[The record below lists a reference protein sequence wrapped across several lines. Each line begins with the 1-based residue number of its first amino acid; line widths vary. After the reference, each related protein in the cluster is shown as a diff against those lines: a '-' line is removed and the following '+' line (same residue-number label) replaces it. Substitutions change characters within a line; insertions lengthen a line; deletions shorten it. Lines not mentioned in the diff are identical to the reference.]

1 MFAILCSNRYVNAKG
16 FIKSLCEEKYFETH
30 EKALAFADR
39 KIKNNDKNSRVFGY
53 EVEIVECDE
62 NKVEISERTLLC
74 KKTSDYSTELY
85 RLNSIREKMG
95 LAPIC

>member
-16 FIKSLCEEKYFETH
+16 FIKNLDEERYFATR
-30 EKALAFADR
+30 EKALDFADH
-39 KIKNNDKNSRVFGY
+39 KIKNNDNNSRVFGY
-53 EVEIVECDE
+53 EIEIVECNE
-62 NKVEISERTLLC
+62 YKVEISRRTLLH
-74 KKTSDYSTELY
+74 KKISDYTTELY